1 MTQLS
6 EVSTLKSAFIARST
20 AVTQLSLVLGGT
32 IFLSVM
38 AQIAFPIPGSPV
50 PVTGQTL
57 GVLLLGTAYGAGL
70 GFSTMAFYLLI
81 GILGAPV
88 FAPGESQGLERVICA
103 TGGYLVGMLFASL
116 IIGALAGRK
125 WDQKIRTVITTML
138 IGSTIVF
145 TFGLI
150 WLQQFSG
157 QSWSWVLEKGLLPFL
172 PGEILKIAIAST
184 ALPALWR
191 FISKRNN

>member
-81 GILGAPV
+81 GILGVPV
-88 FAPGESQGLERVICA
+88 FAPGESQGLERVIGA

-125 WDQKIRTVITTML
+125 WDQKIRTVIPTML

>member
-6 EVSTLKSAFIARST
+6 EVSTLKSAFVARNT
-20 AVTQLSLVLGGT
+20 AVTQLTLVLAGT

-88 FAPGESQGLERVICA
+88 FASGSHGLERVIGA

-116 IIGALAGRK
+116 VLGALAGRK
-125 WDQKIRTVITTML
+125 WDQKIRTVIPTMI

-157 QSWSWVLEKGLLPFL
+157 QSWSWTLEKGLLPFL

-184 ALPALWR
+184 ALPTLWR
-191 FISKRNN
+191 FISKRSN

>member
-1 MTQLS
+1 
-6 EVSTLKSAFIARST
+6 
-20 AVTQLSLVLGGT
+20 
-32 IFLSVM
+32 
-38 AQIAFPIPGSPV
+38 
-50 PVTGQTL
+50 
-57 GVLLLGTAYGAGL
+57 
-70 GFSTMAFYLLI
+70 
-81 GILGAPV
+81 
-88 FAPGESQGLERVICA
+88 
-103 TGGYLVGMLFASL
+103 MLFASL

-125 WDQKIRTVITTML
+125 WDQKIRTVIPTML

-145 TFGLI
+145 SFGLI
-150 WLQQFSG
+150 LLQQFSG

>member
-81 GILGAPV
+81 GILVAPV
-88 FAPGESQGLERVICA
+88 FAPVESQGLERVIGA

-125 WDQKIRTVITTML
+125 WDQKIRTVIPTML

-145 TFGLI
+145 SFGLI

-172 PGEILKIAIAST
+172 PGEIQKIAIAST

>member
-88 FAPGESQGLERVICA
+88 FASGSHGLERVIGA

-116 IIGALAGRK
+116 VLGALAGRK
-125 WDQKIRTVITTML
+125 WDQKIRTVIPTMI

-157 QSWSWVLEKGLLPFL
+157 QSWSWTLEKGLLPFL

-184 ALPALWR
+184 ALPTLWR
-191 FISKRNN
+191 FISKRSN